1 MTQSSV
7 ARFSPFGPE
16 MAVRFDWSA
25 GDTLL
30 TVVRRAIAAMEKRS
44 GQIGAFDW
52 FMEHGIVRVN
62 GIEWARDMW
71 RFTRAKAGTVLSL
84 HAPAPGKGKAGK
96 IGLLLAAVALTV
108 ATGFIASGGIAT
120 VLGLGAAST
129 FAAGGV
135 GAYIAAGVFGTLGS
149 LALRAL
155 TPAPNLGGSADTER
169 RELAAAG
176 ISGNALSRDEY
187 LINVIGRMR
196 VSPQQ
201 LVRSWTTLEG
211 DRLFA
216 HGLMG
221 VNGQCDFTDVKL
233 NGVDIAEFSEVQV
246 DIAAGTDMQRD
257 TFLSTE
263 TVVQDAAGVVLST
276 PKTQTESTDWYDR
289 LVDQVTPENSLQT
302 WHPFVKKAGATR
314 FLLRLL
320 FEGGLIDN
328 QGNAQMVPLRIEV
341 RKKGTTT
348 WRKLPTLHIKDTK
361 ASGPFRRE
369 VELVWGRFPKGRHY
383 CRNEAYDIFLA
394 NRITG
399 AGESFEYQS
408 DSYFTNNF
416 PTNAIPVMTAATTSG
431 VTMSAS
437 TQQAGFEAWRAC
449 DGNDATSWAASV
461 APPGWIEVNF
471 GAGNSKAIRSVTI
484 KEQPSNEIYA
494 PRKFKVLSRDTTSD
508 PWTELYVSD
517 EPTYAVGIFTYAYI
531 RRISL
536 QIEPQKSWRYYRIDI
551 ETSYSSNLEIGS
563 LILSEEDA
571 ATSDIGNFNLYS
583 GAASNVASHV
593 SLTYE
598 GAKIY
603 LDPVSWPEDEYDV
616 RVMRGWA
623 GQYSLFQP
631 DNGPAN
637 NEYAFDT
644 APERAHFF
652 SYQLVDGFYTIHQTQ
667 RSIQSKT
674 MVEAVTQYY
683 PDRPIRQAVEYGLG
697 RIALR
702 IPDIR
707 VESVSV
713 LATAYARPFENG
725 IWSDVP
731 VPCRRPAAFYRD
743 ALLLSGKTVR
753 PLPGEVIDE
762 ASLETA
768 YLHCET
774 NDITC
779 DTLVHNRS
787 VPEVLQLLAASMR
800 ATPSQADLWGI
811 TIDHDR
817 SGEQPVG
824 MLTPENSR
832 NLGTEIDADTVPHGY
847 RVQFLDETDNYERAE
862 VIVYRDGY
870 SAANATLL
878 EKIED
883 NASTTSAKAAATGLY
898 NLRQLQYRKARHK
911 RECGPEGR
919 YYRKGDLIAVADE
932 VVQRDL
938 FFGLIKAIVIGGG
951 NVVGFDLY
959 SEMKLS
965 ESATSITMASDINA
979 VADIN
984 AFSGVFGCAVR
995 MRNGL
1000 VMTAQITQSAD
1011 TKFVTLQTPI
1021 ANTGQFV
1028 IDREIAIGPLGR
1040 EMRRMVLHSKRR
1052 VGEERWQLNLL
1063 AEAPE
1068 IFN

>member
-1 MTQSSV
+1 MQSV
-7 ARFSPFGPE
+7 ARFSPFGPD
-16 MAVRFDWSA
+16 MAVRFDWNA

-30 TVVRRAIAAMEKRS
+30 TVVRRAIDAMEKRS
-44 GQIGAFDW
+44 GQIGAFEW
-52 FMEHGIVRVN
+52 FMQHGIVRVN

-84 HAPAPGKGKAGK
+84 HAPAPEKGKAGR

-135 GAYIAAGVFGTLGS
+135 GAYIAAGVFGALGS

-155 TPAPNLGGSADTER
+155 TPAPSLGGSADTER
-169 RELAAAG
+169 RELSSAG

-233 NGVDIAEFSEVQV
+233 NGVDIAEFSEVQL

-289 LVDQVTPENSLQT
+289 LVDQVTPDNSLQT

-320 FEGGLIDN
+320 FEGGLVDN

-341 RKKGTTT
+341 RQKGTTT

-369 VELVWGRFPKGRHY
+369 VELVWGRQPKGRHY

-399 AGESFEYQS
+399 AGQSFEYQS

-449 DGNDATSWAASV
+449 DGNDATAWATSV

-471 GAGNSKAIRSVTI
+471 GAGNLKTIRSIMI
-484 KEQPSNEIYA
+484 KEQPSNQGYA
-494 PRKFKVLSRDTTSD
+494 PRRFKLLARNSTSD
-508 PWTELYVSD
+508 PWTELHVAD
-517 EPTYAVGIFTYAYI
+517 EPPNSMATTGLMP
-531 RRISL
+531 RISL
-536 QIEPQKSWRYYRIDI
+536 QVDNNVAWRYYRVDVS
-551 ETSYSSNLEIGS
+551 ETYSANLEIGS

-571 ATSDIGNFNLYS
+571 AASDINSWNRFS
-583 GAASNVASHV
+583 GPTENVASHV

-603 LDPVSWPEDEYDV
+603 LDPATWPEDEYDI

-623 GQYSLFQP
+623 GRYDLLDLIASVGTTNDEYS
-631 DNGPAN
+631 
-637 NEYAFDT
+637 FDGTT
-644 APERAHFF
+644 ARAHFF
-652 SYQLVDGFYTIHQTQ
+652 SYQLNGGYYTIHQTQ

-674 MVEAVTQYY
+674 MIEAVTQYH
-683 PDRPIRQAVEYGLG
+683 PERPIRQAVEYGLS

-713 LATAYARPFENG
+713 LATAYARPFTG
-725 IWSDVP
+725 GVWSDVP

-743 ALLLSGKTVR
+743 ALLLSGKTAE

-762 ASLETA
+762 SSLATA

-817 SGEQPVG
+817 SAEQPVG

-847 RVQFLDETDNYERAE
+847 RVQFMDEADNYERAE

-938 FFGLIKAIVIGGG
+938 FFGLIKAIRTSGG

-959 SEMKLS
+959 SDMKLS
-965 ESATSITMASDINA
+965 ESAASISMASDINA
-979 VADIN
+979 VANIN
-984 AFSGVFGCAVR
+984 TFSGTFGCAVR

-1011 TKFVTLQTPI
+1011 TNFVTLQTPV

-1028 IDREIAIGPLGR
+1028 VDREIAIGPLGR

-1052 VGEERWQLNLL
+1052 VGEDRWQLNLL

>member
-1 MTQSSV
+1 MQSV
-7 ARFSPFGPE
+7 ARFSPFGPD

-30 TVVRRAIAAMEKRS
+30 TVVRRAIDAMEKRS
-44 GQIGAFDW
+44 GQIGAFEW
-52 FMEHGIVRVN
+52 FMHHGIVRVN

-84 HAPAPGKGKAGK
+84 HAPAPEKGKAGR

-120 VLGLGAAST
+120 ALSLGLGST

-155 TPAPNLGGSADTER
+155 TPAPNLGGGSTDAER
-169 RELAAAG
+169 RELSSAG

-201 LVRSWTTLEG
+201 LVRSWTALEG

-233 NGVDIAEFSEVQV
+233 NGVDIAEFSEVQL
-246 DIAAGTDMQRD
+246 DIASGTDMQRD
-257 TFLSTE
+257 TFLSME

-276 PKTQTESTDWYDR
+276 PKTQTESTNWYDR
-289 LVDQVTPENSLQT
+289 LIDQVTPENSLQT

-314 FLLRLL
+314 FILRLL
-320 FEGGLIDN
+320 FEGGLVDN

-341 RKKGTTT
+341 RKKGTAT

-369 VELVWGRFPKGRHY
+369 VELVWGRQPKGRHY

-399 AGESFEYQS
+399 AGQPFEYQS
-408 DSYFTNNF
+408 DSYFTNNI
-416 PTNAIPVMTAATTSG
+416 PTNAIPAMTAATTSG

-449 DGNDATSWAASV
+449 DGSSTTSWATSV
-461 APPGWIEVNF
+461 APPGWIEVDF
-471 GAGNSKAIRSVTI
+471 GAGNLKTIRSLMIMPIT
-484 KEQPSNEIYA
+484 A
-494 PRKFKVLSRDTTSD
+494 ATGPRRFKLLARNSTSD
-508 PWTELYVSD
+508 PWTELHDAD
-517 EPTYAVGIFTYAYI
+517 EPINSAGTFGIMAL
-531 RRISL
+531 ISL
-536 QIEPQKSWRYYRIDI
+536 QVDNELAWQYYRVDVS
-551 ETSYSSNLEIGS
+551 ETYSANLQITS
-563 LILSEEDA
+563 LILSEGDA
-571 ATSDIGNFNLYS
+571 ATSDINVANLYS
-583 GAASNVASHV
+583 TAASNIASRV

-598 GAKIY
+598 GAKVY
-603 LDPVSWPEDEYDV
+603 LDPVSWPEDEYDI

-623 GQYSLFQP
+623 GRYDLLSLVASLGTTNDAYLF
-631 DNGPAN
+631 N
-637 NEYAFDT
+637 T
-644 APERAHFF
+644 SAPRAHFF
-652 SYQLVDGFYTIHQTQ
+652 SYELVSGYYTIHQTQ
-667 RSIQSKT
+667 RFVQSKT

-683 PDRPIRQAVEYGLG
+683 PERPIRQAVEYGLS

-725 IWSDVP
+725 VWSDVP

-743 ALLLSGKTVR
+743 ALLLTGKTAE

-762 ASLETA
+762 ASLATA
-768 YLHCET
+768 YQHCET

-817 SGEQPVG
+817 SAEQPVG

-847 RVQFLDETDNYERAE
+847 RVQFLDEADNYERAE

-870 SAANATLL
+870 SATNATLL

-938 FFGLIKAIVIGGG
+938 FFGLVKAIRTSGG

-965 ESATSITMASDINA
+965 ESVTSISMASDINS
-979 VADIN
+979 VANIN
-984 AFSGVFGCAVR
+984 TFSGTFGCAVR
-995 MRNGL
+995 MRNGM

-1011 TKFVTLQTPI
+1011 TPVVTLQTPI

-1052 VGEERWQLNLL
+1052 VGEDRWQLNLL